1 MEYVVL
7 VTSDEPP
14 VHLSIPRSVLASFS
28 KTFQDLLS
36 LPINPDAPSA
46 HEISVEETEMEL
58 KGFLRMLVSCEKGE
72 EVDLK
77 DLGFDDWK
85 NLARLS
91 DKYDSLMARIRVKS
105 YIWLVQLTEYK
116 D

>member
-1 MEYVVL
+1 
-7 VTSDEPP
+7 
-14 VHLSIPRSVLASFS
+14 
-28 KTFQDLLS
+28 
-36 LPINPDAPSA
+36 
-46 HEISVEETEMEL
+46 
-58 KGFLRMLVSCEKGE
+58 MLVSCEKGE